1 MIFENP
7 IAYEIEQM
15 IILCGGDEDDISGEA
30 LAKDWKHRGL
40 GMDNRKRRSRFGAG
54 QEGIEFAVNTGKEL
68 RRVLDGKKGNISVIW
83 ALGHEGFDACAKG
96 A

>member
-15 IILCGGDEDDISGEA
+15 IILCGGDEDDIGGEA

-54 QEGIEFAVNTGKEL
+54 QEGIEFAVNPRKEL
-68 RRVLDGKKGNISVIW
+68 RRVLDGNKGNISVIG
-83 ALGHEGFDACAKG
+83 ALRQARFDTCAKG